1 MAASRASS
9 GTLASVIEKTV
20 NGRRAAKVAVMFT
33 FDSCCYPFLT
43 LFIYLN
49 IFSYHFDSSLSF
61 LYSLDAVPVD
71 ILCLKERRC

>member
-49 IFSYHFDSSLSF
+49 IFSDYHFDSSLHF
-61 LYSLDAVPVD
+61 F
-71 ILCLKERRC
+71 IH